1 MSIEVRRNANFTLLA
16 VKAVLKVP
24 IVWMSGDYKW
34 SRAYIMTF
42 LPYKAKGHFNI
53 DLRDVELGFM
63 ASLSI
68 ENSDNA
74 GKAIKLNLFQMG
86 LSWSDTSFSF
96 DGAPKGLNTVAWPIW
111 NCFRKRVYLFFCP
124 SRDVKSKLT
133 RN

>member
-53 DLRDVELGFM
+53 DLRDVEIGREPNFYYVFFT
-63 ASLSI
+63 I
-68 ENSDNA
+68 R
-74 GKAIKLNLFQMG
+74 K
-86 LSWSDTSFSF
+86 
-96 DGAPKGLNTVAWPIW
+96 KGMT
-111 NCFRKRVYLFFCP
+111 FH
-124 SRDVKSKLT
+124 
-133 RN
+133 